1 MHRFRRLAPAA
12 LLALSLPALAAA
24 PPPSAQVA
32 GVHHHDTGALRV
44 TALFDGA
51 TRLAPGLLAGIEPAR
66 VLDLLQH
73 GFVPG
78 DADGAQ
84 TAVNAF
90 LVHAGDELVLVDAG
104 TGTCFGP
111 GLGQVPGNLRAAGY
125 APAQVDHVLLTHGHP
140 DHMCGLVD
148 ARDQA
153 VYPNA
158 TVWLAQAEAD
168 HWLDASA
175 MARAPEAA
183 RGTFAMARRAVAPY
197 RDAGR
202 LRLFTPGQPELPGGA
217 TAIDTRGHTPGH
229 VSYLFGEDTQGLLV
243 WGDVLHFHA
252 VQFAHPEVSIEFDH
266 DQPAAIAAR
275 RQLLERSA
283 AGRWWVAGAHLP
295 FPGLGHVRAEGG
307 AFDWVPAEFGPLPV
321 AP

>member
-1 MHRFRRLAPAA
+1 NRTFRRLAPAM
-12 LLALSLPALAAA
+12 LLALSVSAPALAAA
-24 PPPSAQVA
+24 PPPAAQVP
-32 GVHHHDTGALRV
+32 GVYHHQTGALRV
-44 TALFDGA
+44 TALLDGT
-51 TRLAPGLLAGIEPAR
+51 TRLSPALLAGIDTAR
-66 VLDLLQH
+66 ALELLER

-78 DADGAQ
+78 DAQGAQ
-84 TAVNAF
+84 TADNAF

-125 APAQVDHVLLTHGHP
+125 EPAQVDHVLLTHGHP

-202 LRLFTPGQPELPGGA
+202 LRLFTLGQRELPAGA
-217 TAIDTRGHTPGH
+217 TAIDTHGHTPGH
-229 VSYLFGEDTQGLLV
+229 VSYLFGEGTQGLLV

-266 DQPAAIAAR
+266 DQP
-275 RQLLERSA
+275 
-283 AGRWWVAGAHLP
+283 
-295 FPGLGHVRAEGG
+295 
-307 AFDWVPAEFGPLPV
+307 
-321 AP
+321 